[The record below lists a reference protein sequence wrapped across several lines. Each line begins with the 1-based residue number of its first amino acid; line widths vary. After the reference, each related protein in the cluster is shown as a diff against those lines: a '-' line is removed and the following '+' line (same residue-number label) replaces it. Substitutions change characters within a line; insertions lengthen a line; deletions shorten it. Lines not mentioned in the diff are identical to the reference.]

1 MHKKT
6 GFQSKEI
13 KILSA
18 IWGGTIGLLLFIL
31 TFIPGFGFL
40 GRIWEKTICH
50 FVDVYFVKT
59 SIISIHDYTS
69 ITILSG
75 LILVVLGT
83 IAGFV
88 IGMIIPS
95 RNKQK

>member
-1 MHKKT
+1 MHKQA
-6 GFQSKEI
+6 GFQPKKI
-13 KILSA
+13 KIFSA
-18 IWGGTIGLLLFIL
+18 IWGGMIGLVLFIL

-50 FVDVYFVKT
+50 FVDIYFVKT
-59 SIISIHDYTS
+59 SIISIHDYSS

-83 IAGFV
+83 IVGFV
-88 IGMIIPS
+88 IGMIIPG
-95 RNKQK
+95 RKKQK